1 MSLILLH
8 ITSFIYIILLAFFY
22 FRKSR
27 LADVENKIYKNLLIS
42 NIVGLLIEFGC
53 FYGVANMDNMPLF
66 ASFITRLLLIYYLY
80 FISMYTSYVFVIS
93 YKKEKESMN
102 EVNNFCIKTSK
113 YCLIIFLLTSAIVSL
128 LPLEYYYDGT
138 YTYSYGTAVTFLQ
151 LVFVVIMGLWS
162 YILIKKYKNIKV
174 HKYLP
179 VIIFIL
185 LAGIGGMVQKFYPY
199 ILLTTPIETLII
211 FLMYHTIENPDMKLL
226 KEVHKSKEISDN
238 ANEEKTMFLY
248 NMTQDIRKTTS
259 EIDDNVDIILDSEDI
274 DEIHDYAR
282 DIKGVTSKFNSMTN
296 DILDISKLDDSNIK
310 IYNSKYNIKTIIK
323 EFVTM
328 YGNICNNRNIDFRTN
343 IDHNIPDL
351 LYGDSIGL
359 KEAISIIL
367 DNSSSNTKEGY
378 IEFNVNTIIKNN
390 VCRLIITIEDSGTGI
405 KSEDLEKVKIKDK
418 SLGRANKLITLMGG
432 TMILSSNYGYGTKVK
447 IILDQKIEVV
457 NNEEVDKYSQVFDDI
472 NLLMVDD
479 SEAGIKIIE
488 KLLKGSKV
496 KVDSVDNGKDCLDLI
511 KIKKYDI
518 ILIDEEL
525 SQITGAELLKKIKS
539 LRNFKT
545 PVVLLTKDN
554 NNEYNEEY
562 KKLGFNDYLLKP
574 VKKNELM
581 DKINECIKRDK

>member
-282 DIKGVTSKFNSMTN
+282 DIKCVTSKFNSMTN

>member
-259 EIDDNVDIILDSEDI
+259 EIDDNVDIILDSEDL

-282 DIKGVTSKFNSMTN
+282 DIKCVTSKFNSMTN

-328 YGNICNNRNIDFRTN
+328 YGNICNNNIDFRTN